1 MSKKSSTSKGK
12 MTEQNQERSD
22 STLTSLSQ
30 LVPGELSEEQIIHN
44 LKDLDLKFRSIQS
57 GNHDTRNDIGRIDHK
72 VIKLD
77 LKIDGVVKAVN
88 ALADSI
94 SASRE
99 QPPHMIKR
107 DETPRP
113 VEPTTYSFNQKH
125 FMKDPMSLHRS
136 IHSTVEYLKFGGKNY
151 TAWEQQINA
160 TLEFVFRR
168 EDFLSKSTN
177 WLMIHDE
184 QEPSVVIL
192 LRSTLEQNL
201 LALVTSTRKPKDIFD
216 KLEASC
222 KRNDRQNKLELIS
235 QLNDFYHYERQNS
248 NDELIGQF
256 QKLYFDIKQ
265 KKISTEEL
273 FGLMLQSIVKPLIN
287 ADENSFRNNL
297 NHRLNTA
304 ATTPSLDK
312 VCQQIAQ
319 VEGELQT
326 GTSDNPILVNRL
338 THAGNQPKR
347 NGKPDQNK
355 SSTFGNKAL
364 ANALAFKG
372 TQPTSSQMAE
382 KGSECNYCKI
392 KGHWASTCRRLARD
406 LQEGRLDVSQLATPP
421 ANPGTSSKPGP
432 VRVRAIDTSA
442 PNDDTVLIDSG
453 ASACVSGN
461 SPFFTFERRLTNPVP
476 VLLASRKSEMNL
488 TGIGSLKIPTPSGT
502 IRIKNVY
509 HHPSI
514 PYVILSLGML
524 TTYGL
529 QPMFDKDCTMSLVH
543 QR

>member
-12 MTEQNQERSD
+12 MTDERPERSD

-44 LKDLDLKFRSIQS
+44 LKDLDSKFRSIQS
-57 GNHDTRNDIGRIDHK
+57 GNHETRNDLGRIDHK

-94 SASRE
+94 TASRE
-99 QPPHMIKR
+99 HPPHMTKR
-107 DETPRP
+107 EETPRAA
-113 VEPTTYSFNQKH
+113 EPTNYSFHQKH
-125 FMKDPMSLHRS
+125 FMKDPMALHRS

-160 TLEFVFRR
+160 TLDFVFRR
-168 EDFLSKSTN
+168 EDFLSKATN
-177 WLMIHDE
+177 WLMILDD

-192 LRSTLEQNL
+192 LRSTLDQNL
-201 LALVTSTRKPKDIFD
+201 LATVSSTRKPKEIFD

-222 KRNDRQNKLELIS
+222 KRNDRQIKLELIS

-248 NDELIGQF
+248 NDELISQF
-256 QKLYFDIKQ
+256 QRLYFEIKQ

-273 FGLMLQSIVKPLIN
+273 FGLMLQSIVKPPVD

-297 NHRLNTA
+297 NHRLNTS
-304 ATTPSLDK
+304 ATIPTLDK

-319 VEGELQT
+319 VEGELHT

-338 THAGNQPKR
+338 TQAGGNAR
-347 NGKPDQNK
+347 RSGKPDQHKN
-355 SSTFGNKAL
+355 STFGNKAL

-372 TQPTSSQMAE
+372 TQPTSTQMAD

-421 ANPGTSSKPGP
+421 TNPGTSSKPGP

-453 ASACVSGN
+453 ASAC
-461 SPFFTFERRLTNPVP
+461 
-476 VLLASRKSEMNL
+476 SED
-488 TGIGSLKIPTPSGT
+488 PDP
-502 IRIKNVY
+502 
-509 HHPSI
+509 
-514 PYVILSLGML
+514 
-524 TTYGL
+524 
-529 QPMFDKDCTMSLVH
+529 
-543 QR
+543 